1 MNWRAIMVLV
11 SSSVGVKSQE
21 EVPPGVVTVSAVGY
35 VNTVLVPGLNLIANP
50 LNNEAEGGNTLDHL
64 FRAAEFPAGSRI
76 YLPGA
81 NGFDVAISSS
91 AGTGQRYWE
100 PSELGTRTVEPGD
113 GCFVDLA
120 GTQNL
125 TVTFVGTILQGVLQN
140 HIPAGLSLQSSLVPQ
155 EGSSALLQFD
165 PEPGDMIYK
174 LDTVSKKYRI
184 FTFDDLTTEWLPS
197 DPKLFV
203 GEAFWLRTKVERDW
217 VREFHVTA
225 SRAEP

>member
-1 MNWRAIMVLV
+1 MNWRAIMGLV
-11 SSSVGVKSQE
+11 SSTAGATAQVQ
-21 EVPPGVVTVSAVGY
+21 VPPAVVTVNAVGY

-50 LNNEAEGGNTLDHL
+50 LTNEAEGGNTLDHL
-64 FRAAEFPAGSRI
+64 FRAAEFPPGSRI

-81 NGFDVAISSS
+81 SGFDVATSSS

-100 PSELGTRTVEPGD
+100 PLELGTRTVEPGD

-155 EGSSALLQFD
+155 AGSSALLQFE

-174 LDTVSKKYRI
+174 LDTASKKYRI
-184 FTFDDLTTEWLPS
+184 FTFDDLTMEWLPS
-197 DPKLFV
+197 DPEFFV
-203 GEAFWLRTKVERDW
+203 GEAFWLRTEVERDW

-225 SRAEP
+225 PLAEP